1 MKFIIQRH
9 VRREAAFKE
18 QAYVFVGML
27 WAGELVAFEDAP
39 GVSVHDEDRVLSGIK
54 QDGIGGFR
62 PDAVNAKELLAEGLG
77 RSAKHFDQR
86 ALIFRSQEAHKSLQF
101 LRFLPEV
108 AGGTDERGQA
118 AERYG
123 FDGAGCEQFLAAKF
137 LDGEL
142 DIAPR
147 SILREDS
154 PDDDLERRA
163 ARPPVLRA
171 KSGK

>member
-1 MKFIIQRH
+1 MQGQGGGKG
-9 VRREAAFKE
+9 VLKE
-18 QAYVFVGML
+18 QGYGGVGIL
-27 WAGELVAFEDAP
+27 WACEVVAFEDAP
-39 GVSVHDEDRVLSGIK
+39 GVRVHDEDRVPSGIK
-54 QDGIGGFR
+54 QDGIGGLR

-123 FDGAGCEQFLAAKF
+123 FDGAGCEQFLAAKILYREF
-137 LDGEL
+137 

-171 KSGK
+171 KGGK

>member
-1 MKFIIQRH
+1 
-9 VRREAAFKE
+9 
-18 QAYVFVGML
+18 ML
-27 WAGELVAFEDAP
+27 RACELVAFEDAP
-39 GVSVHDEDRVLSGIK
+39 GVSVHDEGRVPSGIK
-54 QDGIGGFR
+54 QDGIGGLR

-108 AGGTDERGQA
+108 AGGANERGQA

-123 FDGAGCEQFLAAKF
+123 FDGAGCKQFFTAKV

-142 DIAPR
+142 NIAPR

-154 PDDDLERRA
+154 PRSEERR
-163 ARPPVLRA
+163 
-171 KSGK
+171 